1 MRLFNDF
8 KHCDMILRLFI
19 CEGQV
24 ANNDLRCYLLFCK
37 QYDLAVLLSAAAL
50 YSLASDGDAE
60 VLLVVKN
67 KRLGYFCGLL
77 VHCRSSRGVQ
87 ILLAAVVVDP
97 YLLRVRCGLLL
108 QKVGES
114 SNNAR

>member
-8 KHCDMILRLFI
+8 RHCDMILRLFI

-37 QYDLAVLLSAAAL
+37 QYDLAVLWSAAAL